1 MNIQQITPQI
11 QQNKSKIQNNQVR
24 TQSFTG
30 GFEVASSA
38 LRFLD
43 TNQAWGANAVD
54 LCSMVIPRTTV
65 DFVNRGPEAGTET
78 ARRESMGTF
87 NHSMVGVYGTA
98 AGLALASIFNNKY
111 GIRADK
117 IFANDQ
123 TVDILA
129 KYWAEARK
137 TSDDPKVY
145 VKNYTDKIADSIK
158 FFNTSAKT
166 ETESG
171 YVKLSHDVKEE
182 FSKALSEKLL
192 NSDSKTIEKDFRKYI
207 HSLLSSDTGAETKVV
222 LEGYN
227 IKADNSL
234 KALIGNVFNV
244 SKTFLGKN
252 VDEVFKANGAENKF
266 IKGLKSLNLRRSVLG
281 LGIAATIG
289 MLTQPVN
296 MYLTKKKTGKDGF
309 VGVPGREKDNS
320 VNFKILK
327 TISFLGFALGA
338 LSTIT
343 TNPKK
348 LLNKIQ
354 FQGMTPTISQLKLV
368 YGLTIASR
376 LLAARDKDELRESA
390 VKDSLGFLNLLVL
403 GSLVTKGV
411 ARAFDKSLINVTE
424 ENSKSFFKWLTNS
437 SLKTRDE
444 VLYSALKT
452 QGIKT
457 VKDGKAIPFRE
468 LIKLADKETKGKLRI
483 LNLAQI
489 AGYLYS
495 GIVLGVGVPK
505 LNIYMTNKSE
515 AKRKAKLAAQGINPE
530 AKVIQNKQQAQVKSS
545 DNTQFSAMIKPE
557 NLAFLSQNM

>member
-1 MNIQQITPQI
+1 MNIQQVQPQI
-11 QQNKSKIQNNQVR
+11 HQRQKNQYQGNNPN
-24 TQSFTG
+24 FTG
-30 GFEVASSA
+30 GFEMASSA

-98 AGLALASIFNNKY
+98 AGLALATMFNKRY
-111 GIRADK
+111 GVRADK

-123 TVDILA
+123 TVDIMA

-145 VKNYTDKIADSIK
+145 VKNYTDKIAENIK
-158 FFNTSAKT
+158 FFNTSA

-171 YVKLSHDVKEE
+171 YVKLSHEAKQE
-182 FSKALSEKLL
+182 FSNALSNKLL
-192 NSDSKTIEKDFRKYI
+192 NSDSKIIEKDFQQYLY
-207 HSLLSSDTGAETKVV
+207 SLLASDTGAETKVV
-222 LEGYN
+222 LEGHN

-234 KALIGNVFNV
+234 KTLIGNVYNV
-244 SKTFLGKN
+244 SKTFLEKG
-252 VDEVFKANGAENKF
+252 VDNVFKGNGAENKF
-266 IKGLKSLNLRRSVLG
+266 IKGLKTLNLRRSLLG
-281 LGIAATIG
+281 LGIATVIG
-289 MLTQPVN
+289 MSTQPIN
-296 MYLTKKKTGKDGF
+296 MYLTKKKTGSDGF
-309 VGVPGREKDNS
+309 VGVQGREKDNS
-320 VNFKILK
+320 VSFKILK
-327 TISFLGFALGA
+327 TSAAAAFALGA

-343 TNPKK
+343 TNPKRF
-348 LLNKIQ
+348 LNKIQ
-354 FQGMTPTISQLKLV
+354 FQGMTPTISQLKMV

-376 LLAARDKDELRESA
+376 LLSARDKDELRESA

-403 GSLVTKGV
+403 GTLVTKGI
-411 ARAFDKSLINVTE
+411 ARAFDKSLVNVSK
-424 ENSKSFFKWLTNS
+424 ENSKNFFKWLTNS

-457 VKDGKAIPFRE
+457 VKDGKAIPFKE
-468 LIKLADKETKGKLRI
+468 LIKLADKETKGKLRV
-483 LNLAQI
+483 LNIAQI

-495 GIVLGVGVPK
+495 GLVLGIGVPK

-515 AKRKAKLAAQGINPE
+515 AKRKAKLAAQGVNIDDKKESVNTNNCI
-530 AKVIQNKQQAQVKSS
+530 AN
-545 DNTQFSAMIKPE
+545 DNQYKNMIKPE
-557 NLAFLSQNM
+557 NLAFLSQNMK

>member
-1 MNIQQITPQI
+1 MNIQQVSPQI
-11 QQNKSKIQNNQVR
+11 QQNKRNQF
-24 TQSFTG
+24 QGKNPNFTG

-65 DFVNRGPEAGTET
+65 DFINRGPEAGTET

-98 AGLALASIFNNKY
+98 AGLALASMFNKRY

-129 KYWAEARK
+129 KYWAEARQA
-137 TSDDPKVY
+137 SDDPKVY
-145 VKNYTDKIADSIK
+145 VKNYADKIADNIQ
-158 FFNTSAKT
+158 FFNTSAET
-166 ETESG
+166 ETG
-171 YVKLSHDVKEE
+171 YVKLSHDAKEE
-182 FSKALSEKLL
+182 FSRALSDKLL
-192 NSDSKTIEKDFRKYI
+192 NSDSKTIEKEFQKYL
-207 HSLLSSDTGAETKVV
+207 HSLLVSDTGAETKVV
-222 LEGYN
+222 LEGHS

-234 KALIGNVFNV
+234 KTLIGNVYNV
-244 SKTFLGKN
+244 SKTFFEKG

-266 IKGLKSLNLRRSVLG
+266 VKGLKSLNLRRSVLG
-281 LGIAATIG
+281 LGIATAIG
-289 MLTQPVN
+289 MSTQPIN
-296 MYLTKKKTGKDGF
+296 MYLTKKKTGSDGF

-320 VNFKILK
+320 GSFKMLK
-327 TISFLGFALGA
+327 TSAAAAFALGA

-348 LLNKIQ
+348 FLNKIQ
-354 FQGMTPTISQLKLV
+354 FQGMTPTISQLKMV

-376 LLAARDKDELRESA
+376 LLSARDKDELRESA

-403 GSLVTKGV
+403 GTLVTKGI
-411 ARAFDKSLINVTE
+411 ARTFDKSLVNVTK
-424 ENSKSFFKWLTNS
+424 ENSKNFFKWLTGS

-452 QGIKT
+452 QGVKT
-457 VKDGKAIPFRE
+457 VKDGKAIPFKE
-468 LIKLADKETKGKLRI
+468 LIKLADKETKGKLRV
-483 LNLAQI
+483 LNIAQV

-495 GIVLGVGVPK
+495 GLVLGVGVPK

-515 AKRKAKLAAQGINPE
+515 AKRKAKLAAKGINIEENKE
-530 AKVIQNKQQAQVKSS
+530 ASNS
-545 DNTQFSAMIKPE
+545 DNKTVNNENQYKNMMKPE
-557 NLAFLSQNM
+557 NLAFLSQNMK